1 MDRGNLLNIRDL
13 SVEFHT
19 DSGVVKAV
27 NGMNISLNKRETLG
41 LVGETGAGKTT
52 TALAMLNLVPDPPGI
67 ITSGTI
73 DFDGVNIL
81 ETKEKDMRKIRGE
94 KISMIFQD
102 PMTSLNPVMTIGD
115 QIEEVFALHTN
126 LDKKERR
133 EKTLEML
140 DVVGIRRE
148 RVNDYPHQLSGG
160 MKQRIVIAMA
170 LACNPEIII
179 ADEPTTALDVTI
191 QAQVMELMKDLKAKY
206 NTSIIMI
213 THDLGVIAEIADK
226 VSVVYAGEVVESGT
240 TKDIYTDKRHPYTM
254 GLFASI
260 PKLTGDVK
268 RLEVI
273 PGQTPD
279 PTNLPSGCKFHPRC
293 EKCMEICKQQS
304 PDMYEVSEGHY
315 VKCFLYQDKEKA
327 EVEGND
333 K

>member
-73 DFDGVNIL
+73 DFDGVDIL
-81 ETKEKDMRKIRGE
+81 STKEKDMRKIRGE

-115 QIEEVFALHTN
+115 QIEEVFALHTD
-126 LDKKERR
+126 LDKKQRK

-170 LACNPEIII
+170 LACNPEVII

-206 NTSIIMI
+206 DTSIIMI

-260 PKLTGDVK
+260 PKLTGDVH

-279 PTNLPSGCKFHPRC
+279 PTDLPYGCKFHPRC
-293 EKCMEICKQQS
+293 DKCMEICRKES
-304 PDMYEVSEGHY
+304 PEMYEVAPGHY
-315 VKCFLYQDKEKA
+315 VKCFLYKDKEKA

-333 K
+333 R

>member
-27 NGMNISLNKRETLG
+27 NGMNISLNKKETLG

-115 QIEEVFALHTN
+115 QIEEVFALHTD
-126 LDKKERR
+126 LDKKQRK

-206 NTSIIMI
+206 DTSIIMI
-213 THDLGVIAEIADK
+213 THDLGVIAEIADR

-240 TKDIYTDKRHPYTM
+240 TKDIYTDKRHPYTK

-260 PKLTGDVK
+260 PKLTGDVE

-279 PTNLPSGCKFHPRC
+279 PTNLPKGCKFHPRC
-293 EKCMEICKQQS
+293 EQCMEICKQQS
-304 PDMYEVSEGHY
+304 PEMYEVTPGHY
-315 VKCFLYQDKEKA
+315 VKCFLYKENEKA

-333 K
+333 R